1 MKNIKTAVIIVTLII
16 AAGILLGGNK
26 KPDPTPSP
34 TTPAHAAASAA
45 SATESQPGTAAPPRE
60 GYGGEPDEPA
70 VATPQYEGGEQLDWT
85 VPAADRQFTIDT
97 ATRFVAAWLQPD
109 PQVRAQALAPVAA
122 QALIDDLAHPQ
133 LKTWAAT
140 AVSPPTI
147 IELASTNAML
157 RQEFS
162 DGRTVDILLIA
173 DPGTATGWL
182 VTDIAP
188 TPPQP

>member
-26 KPDPTPSP
+26 QPKPTPSP
-34 TTPAHAAASAA
+34 TTTAQVNPAPAG
-45 SATESQPGTAAPPRE
+45 ATESQPGTAAPPRE
-60 GYGGEPDEPA
+60 GIPEEPHEPA

-85 VPAADRQFTIDT
+85 VPAADRQLAIDT
-97 ATRFVAAWLQPD
+97 ATQFVAAWLQPD
-109 PQVRAQALAPVAA
+109 PQLRTQALAPVAA
-122 QALIDDLAHPQ
+122 QALIDDLAHP

-140 AVSPPTI
+140 ALRSPNI
-147 IELASTNAML
+147 VELASTNAML

-173 DPGTATGWL
+173 EPGTNTGWL